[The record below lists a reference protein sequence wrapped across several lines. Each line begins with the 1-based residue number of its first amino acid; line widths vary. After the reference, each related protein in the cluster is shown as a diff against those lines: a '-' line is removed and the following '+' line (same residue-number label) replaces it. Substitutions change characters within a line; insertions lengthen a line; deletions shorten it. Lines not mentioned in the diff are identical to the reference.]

1 MKTMDENKT
10 AQPTTEQLLKLLESE
25 MNASRQ
31 RRLKLDSKRRTMQIV
46 SIMFIVVGAAVAFWV
61 LTFMLD
67 DIRPAQSRGGP
78 DSAQQES
85 FMEVR

>member
-10 AQPTTEQLLKLLESE
+10 AQPTPEQLLKLLESE
-25 MNASRQ
+25 MNTSRQ

-67 DIRPAQSRGGP
+67 DLQSERGHRASNTAERDP
-78 DSAQQES
+78 NVE
-85 FMEVR
+85 MR